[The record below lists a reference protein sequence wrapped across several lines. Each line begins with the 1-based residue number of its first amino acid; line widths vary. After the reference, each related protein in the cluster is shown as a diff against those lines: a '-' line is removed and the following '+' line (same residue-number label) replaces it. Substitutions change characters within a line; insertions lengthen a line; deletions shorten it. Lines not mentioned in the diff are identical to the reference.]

1 MRNHGLSGVG
11 LKAGTTPQKGGTMK
25 AFLIGLLFLF
35 VLGFLMCA
43 GIILFPF
50 LMLLVFFLRILVV
63 LALGIFSIWLLGK
76 IVILF
81 FEELRGKTGK
91 REQKEAEMTEK
102 EIGVISHYFG
112 KVSVGIIA
120 LNDTLKAGET
130 IHIKG
135 MHDDFMQK
143 VESMQ
148 IEHADVKEAK
158 KGDAV
163 GIKVAHP
170 VHEHDKVYKIAA

>member
-1 MRNHGLSGVG
+1 
-11 LKAGTTPQKGGTMK
+11 MK

-35 VLGFLMCA
+35 VLGFLLYA

-50 LMLLVFFLRILVV
+50 LMLLVLFLRILIV
-63 LALGIFSIWLLGK
+63 LALAVFSIWLLGK

-81 FEELRGKTGK
+81 FEEFHGGKAGK
-91 REQKEAEMTEK
+91 RDEQKGGTMTEK

-135 MHDDFMQK
+135 AHDDFMQK

-148 IEHADVKEAK
+148 IEHVDVQEAK

-163 GIKVAHP
+163 GIKVTHP
-170 VHEHDKVYKIAA
+170 VHEHDKVFKIAV

>member
-1 MRNHGLSGVG
+1 
-11 LKAGTTPQKGGTMK
+11 MK

-35 VLGFLMCA
+35 VLGFLLCA

-50 LMLLVFFLRILVV
+50 LMLLVLFLRV
-63 LALGIFSIWLLGK
+63 LIVFALAIFSIWLLGK
-76 IVILF
+76 IIILF
-81 FEELRGKTGK
+81 FEELRGGKTGK
-91 REQKEAEMTEK
+91 REQKGGAMTEK

-120 LNDTLKAGET
+120 LIDTLKVGET

-135 MHDDFMQK
+135 THDDFMQK

-163 GIKVAHP
+163 GIKGAHP
-170 VHEHDKVYKIAA
+170 VHEHDKVYKITI

>member
-1 MRNHGLSGVG
+1 
-11 LKAGTTPQKGGTMK
+11 MK

-35 VLGFLMCA
+35 VLGFLLCA

-50 LMLLVFFLRILVV
+50 LMLLVLFLRILIV
-63 LALGIFSIWLLGK
+63 LALVIFSIWLLGK
-76 IVILF
+76 IIILF
-81 FEELRGKTGK
+81 FEELRGGKTGK
-91 REQKEAEMTEK
+91 REQKGGTMAEK

-135 MHDDFMQK
+135 AHDDFMQK

-170 VHEHDKVYKIAA
+170 VHEHDKVYKIIA